1 MEYRKFDQFI
11 SNYGFRVQYNR
22 LFKNEYLPGRVKY
35 NTFFFFAV
43 AGSLYAFQ
51 KSRVSSLSSFVNYM
65 SYMCMWR
72 YYSCGVS
79 SMSLRLTSVR
89 DAITAFPVAL
99 LIQSPTAWTDP
110 AWPRT
115 TPVLISLSENLKHK
129 NETYLDHKVDIHET
143 SILFNLVQ
151 KYIH

>member
-1 MEYRKFDQFI
+1 
-11 SNYGFRVQYNR
+11 
-22 LFKNEYLPGRVKY
+22 
-35 NTFFFFAV
+35 
-43 AGSLYAFQ
+43 
-51 KSRVSSLSSFVNYM
+51 
-65 SYMCMWR
+65 MCLCQ

-79 SMSLRLTSVR
+79 SMSLRLTLVR

-99 LIQSPTAWTDP
+99 LIQSLTELTDP

-115 TPVLISLSENLKHK
+115 TPVLISLSENLRHK
-129 NETYLDHKVDIHET
+129 NETYIDHTVDIHET